1 MLTTGL
7 VSSIALV
14 TLVAS
19 GVIGFIVGFIT
30 CRVLKVSWD
39 AKIAA
44 TDTILTVAVSIA
56 TAFAFA
62 VIAMARGPFD
72 PGIGW
77 IILIASGSV
86 VIRHIVRSKRHA
98 AI

>member
-7 VSSIALV
+7 LSSIALV

-30 CRVLKVSWD
+30 CRVLKVAWG
-39 AKIAA
+39 AKTAV
-44 TDTILTVAVSIA
+44 TDTMLTVAVSIA

-62 VIAMARGPFD
+62 AIALARGHFD
-72 PGIGW
+72 GGVSW
-77 IILIASGSV
+77 ILLIASASV
-86 VIRHIVRSKRHA
+86 AIRHLVRRA
-98 AI
+98 YRPVI

>member
-30 CRVLKVSWD
+30 CRVLKISWD
-39 AKIAA
+39 AKMAV
-44 TDTILTVAVSIA
+44 TDTMLTVAVSIA
-56 TAFAFA
+56 AAFAFA
-62 VIAMARGPFD
+62 AIAMARGHFD
-72 PGIGW
+72 PGMEW
-77 IILIASGSV
+77 ILLIASGSV
-86 VIRHIVRSKRHA
+86 VIRHLVRLRRRP

>member
-30 CRVLKVSWD
+30 CRVLKISWD
-39 AKIAA
+39 AKMAV
-44 TDTILTVAVSIA
+44 TDTMLTVAVSIA
-56 TAFAFA
+56 AAFAFA
-62 VIAMARGPFD
+62 AIAMARGHFD

-77 IILIASGSV
+77 IFLIASGSV
-86 VIRHIVRSKRHA
+86 VARHIVRSKRHT

>member
-30 CRVLKVSWD
+30 CRALKISWD
-39 AKIAA
+39 AKLAV
-44 TDTILTVAVSIA
+44 TDTMLTVAVSIA
-56 TAFAFA
+56 AAFAFA
-62 VIAMARGPFD
+62 AIAMARGHFD
-72 PGIGW
+72 PGMEW
-77 IILIASGSV
+77 ILLIASGSV
-86 VIRHIVRSKRHA
+86 VIRHVVRLKRHP

>member
-7 VSSIALV
+7 VSSMALI

-19 GVIGFIVGFIT
+19 GVIGFIVGFVT

-39 AKIAA
+39 VKMAA
-44 TDTILTVAVSIA
+44 TDTIMTVAVSIG

-62 VIAMARGPFD
+62 FIAMARGPFD

-77 IILIASGSV
+77 IFLIASMSV
-86 VIRHIVRSKRHA
+86 VVRHIVRFKRHT

>member
-39 AKIAA
+39 VKMAA
-44 TDTILTVAVSIA
+44 TDTIVTVAVSIA

-62 VIAMARGPFD
+62 AIAMARGHFD
-72 PGIGW
+72 PGMEW
-77 IILIASGSV
+77 ILLIASGSV
-86 VIRHIVRSKRHA
+86 VIRHLVRLRRRP